1 MTLMHG
7 NRLMLN
13 VRFSTEAAHA
23 LLYGFCIGLPVKEVA
38 AIARVSP
45 RVARAVYIA
54 IRDELAEPQFSIWH
68 QMRTASLYDATPIDL
83 HLTTLAEPIATCYF
97 DRFCQRNYA
106 LGNRQS
112 RLCRKC
118 PIPAALRANLD
129 ETDQDHA
136 RGLAEMI
143 VREADGARAF
153 YAVSGIREKPFVS
166 LPYLQIM
173 HYRTVTTALDAV
185 RKRSGAID
193 LEAETP
199 LSPRTLYRRM
209 VDQLE
214 AFRVEVGLPQKER

>member
-1 MTLMHG
+1 MHG

-13 VRFSTEAAHA
+13 VRFSTDAAHD
-23 LLYGFCIGLPVKEVA
+23 LVYGFCSGLPVKKVA

-54 IRDELAEPQFSIWH
+54 LRDELSEPQFSIWH
-68 QMRTASLYDATPIDL
+68 KMRTASLYDATPIDL
-83 HLTTLAEPIATCYF
+83 HMSILTEPVAACYS

-136 RGLAEMI
+136 RGMAEMI
-143 VREADGARAF
+143 VREACGARAF
-153 YAVSGIREKPFVS
+153 YAMLGIREKPFAS

-173 HYRTVTTALDAV
+173 HYRTVFTALDAA
-185 RKRSGAID
+185 RKRDGKID
-193 LEAETP
+193 HETESP
-199 LSPRTLYRRM
+199 LSPRNLYKRM
-209 VDQLE
+209 VDHLE
-214 AFRVEVGLPQKER
+214 TFSMEVG

>member
-1 MTLMHG
+1 MHG

-23 LLYGFCIGLPVKEVA
+23 LLYGFCIGLPVKEAA

-45 RVARAVYIA
+45 RIARAVYIA
-54 IRDELAEPQFSIWH
+54 VRDELSGPQFTIWH

-83 HLTTLAEPIATCYF
+83 HISILAEPIAACYF
-97 DRFCQRNYA
+97 ARFCQRNYA

-118 PIPAALRANLD
+118 PIPVALRANLD
-129 ETDQDHA
+129 EEDRDHA
-136 RGLAEMI
+136 RGLAEVI
-143 VREADGARAF
+143 VREADSARAF
-153 YAVSGIREKPFVS
+153 YAALGIREKPFAS

-185 RKRSGAID
+185 RKRDGTID

-199 LSPRTLYRRM
+199 LSSRNLYRRL
-209 VDQLE
+209 VDHLE
-214 AFRVEVGLPQKER
+214 TFRVEAG